1 LRPVRRRPGATTD
14 MPVTKVLTDGIGEV
28 DLRNFDVY
36 SQRGGYVQL
45 KRAFTEM
52 TPADVADITMKSGLR
67 GRGGAGFPTGRKW
80 SFLPKNGRPRYM
92 VCNCD
97 EAEPG
102 TFKDHMLLEE
112 TPHQVLE
119 GILLGT
125 YAIESGH
132 AFIYIRGEFAR
143 GYEIFSKAVAEARAA
158 GFIGENLFGT
168 AYSVEVTVQ
177 RGAGAYICGE
187 ETALINSIEGRRGEP
202 RLKPPFPAVK
212 GLYGE
217 PTVVNNVE
225 TLATLP
231 HLLRNGAEWFA
242 KVGPERSPGYKIVS
256 VSGHVRKPG
265 NYEVPLGTP
274 IRELLEI
281 AGGPRDG
288 RTIVAVQPGGGS
300 SACLFEEHLDLGYDF
315 DTMAANGT
323 MLGSGAVVFFDD
335 STNFVEAALA
345 LVRFYAHESC
355 GQCTPCREGG
365 HWLEVTL
372 ERILN
377 GGGLDSDIDM
387 LVAVSHQMTGLNLCP
402 LGDSIEPFLASVVKR
417 FEAQFRSYV
426 RSPQREAISA

>member
-1 LRPVRRRPGATTD
+1 
-14 MPVTKVLTDGIGEV
+14 MPVVKVLTDGIGEL
-28 DLRNFDVY
+28 DLRDLDVY
-36 SQRGGYVQL
+36 RSRGGYEQW
-45 KRAFTEM
+45 KRAVTTM
-52 TPADVADITMKSGLR
+52 QPAEIVDLTAKSGLR

-80 SFLPKNGRPRYM
+80 QFLPNNSRPRYM

-119 GILLGT
+119 GMLIGT
-125 YAIESGH
+125 YAIGSKH
-132 AFIYIRGEFAR
+132 AFIYIRGEFKR
-143 GYEIFSKAVAEARAA
+143 GHRVFTEALAQARAA
-158 GFIGENLFGT
+158 GLVGANLFGT
-168 AYSVEVTVQ
+168 PTSIEVTVH

-187 ETALINSIEGRRGEP
+187 ETALLNSLEGRRGEP

-231 HLLRNGAEWFA
+231 HILKNGPEWFA
-242 KVGPERSPGYKIVS
+242 RVGPQRSPGYKIVS
-256 VSGHVRKPG
+256 VSGHVRKPA
-265 NYEVPLGTP
+265 NYEIPLGTTL
-274 IRELLEI
+274 RALLEI
-281 AGGPRDG
+281 AAGPREG
-288 RTIVAVQPGGGS
+288 RKIVAVQPGGGS
-300 SACLFEEHLDLGYDF
+300 SACLFEEHLDLSYDF

-335 STNFVEAALA
+335 TTDFVKAAYA
-345 LVRFYAHESC
+345 LVRFFAHESC

-365 HWLEVTL
+365 HWLAITL
-372 ERILN
+372 ERILA
-377 GGGLDSDIDM
+377 GGGLDSDVDM
-387 LVAVSHQMTGLNLCP
+387 LVSVSHQMTGLNLCP

-417 FEAQFRSYV
+417 FEAQFRAYV
-426 RSPQREAISA
+426 GKSQVSVAV

>member
-1 LRPVRRRPGATTD
+1 
-14 MPVTKVLTDGIGEV
+14 MPVVKVLTEGIGEF
-28 DLRNFDVY
+28 DLRDLAVY
-36 SQRGGYVQL
+36 RERGGYVQW
-45 KRAFTEM
+45 KRAVTELA
-52 TPADVADITMKSGLR
+52 PADVADITMKSGLR
-67 GRGGAGFPTGRKW
+67 GRGGAGFTTGRKW
-80 SFLPKNGRPRYM
+80 SFLTNNGRPRYM

-125 YAIESGH
+125 YAIGSQH
-132 AFIYIRGEFAR
+132 AFIYIRGEFER
-143 GYEIFSKAVAEARAA
+143 GYRIFEQAVADARAA
-158 GFIGENLFGT
+158 GLLGANVFGSS
-168 AYSVEVTVQ
+168 YSVEVTVQ

-187 ETALINSIEGRRGEP
+187 ETALINSLEGRRGEP

-231 HLLRNGAEWFA
+231 HLLARGAEWFA

-274 IRELLEI
+274 LRELLEI
-281 AGGPRDG
+281 AGGPREG
-288 RTIVAVQPGGGS
+288 RRIVAIQPGGGS

-323 MLGSGAVVFFDD
+323 MLGSGAIVFFDD

-355 GQCTPCREGG
+355 GQCTPCREGA

-377 GGGLDSDIDM
+377 GGGLESDIDM

-417 FEAQFRSYV
+417 FESQFRTYV
-426 RSPQREAISA
+426 RSAQREAMPV

>member
-1 LRPVRRRPGATTD
+1 
-14 MPVTKVLTDGIGEV
+14 MPVVEVLTEGIGSLNLCDIATYREH
-28 DLRNFDVY
+28 
-36 SQRGGYVQL
+36 GGYEQWQ
-45 KRAFTEM
+45 RAVTTM
-52 TPADVADITMKSGLR
+52 QPAEIVDITSRSGLR

-80 SFLPKNGRPRYM
+80 SFLPNNGRPRYM

-102 TFKDHMLLEE
+102 TFKDHMLLEQ

-119 GILLGT
+119 GILIGS
-125 YAIESGH
+125 YAIGSHH
-132 AFIYIRGEFAR
+132 AFIYIRGEFRR
-143 GYEIFSKAVAEARAA
+143 GYEIFMQAVADARAA
-158 GFIGENLFGT
+158 GFIGEALFGT
-168 AYSVEVTVQ
+168 DYGLEITVH

-187 ETALINSIEGRRGEP
+187 ETALINSLEGRRGEP

-231 HLLRNGAEWFA
+231 HILRRGPEWFA
-242 KVGPERSPGYKIVS
+242 AVGPQKSPGFKIVS
-256 VSGHVRKPG
+256 VSGHVNKPG

-274 IRELLEI
+274 LRELLEL
-281 AGGPRDG
+281 AGGPREG
-288 RTIVAVQPGGGS
+288 RKIVAVQPGGGS
-300 SACLFEEHLDLGYDF
+300 SACLFEEHLDLTYDF
-315 DTMAANGT
+315 ETMAANGT

-335 STNFVEAALA
+335 TTNFVEAALA

-365 HWLEVTL
+365 HWLEITL
-372 ERILN
+372 ERLLQ
-377 GGGLDSDIDM
+377 GGGLESDIDM

-402 LGDSIEPFLASVVKR
+402 LGDSIEPFLASVLKR
-417 FEAQFRSYV
+417 FEAQFRGYV
-426 RSPQREAISA
+426 REPQRLAVPA

>member
-1 LRPVRRRPGATTD
+1 
-14 MPVTKVLTDGIGEV
+14 MPVVKVLTDGIGEV
-28 DLRNFDVY
+28 NLRDIAVY
-36 SQRGGYVQL
+36 RERGGYEQW
-45 KRAFTEM
+45 KRAVT
-52 TPADVADITMKSGLR
+52 TLKPSDVTDITTRSGLR

-80 SFLPKNGRPRYM
+80 SFLPNNGRPRYM

-112 TPHQVLE
+112 APHLVLE
-119 GILLGT
+119 GILIGT
-125 YAIESGH
+125 YAIGSKR
-132 AFIYIRGEFAR
+132 AFIYIRGEFER
-143 GYEIFSKAVAEARAA
+143 GYRIFTEALAQARDA
-158 GFIGENLFGT
+158 GFVGQRLFATDVGI
-168 AYSVEVTVQ
+168 EVTVH

-187 ETALINSIEGRRGEP
+187 ETALLNSLEGRRGEP

-231 HLLRNGAEWFA
+231 FLLKNGAEWFA
-242 KVGPERSPGYKIVS
+242 KVGPEKSPGYKIVS
-256 VSGHVRKPG
+256 VSGHIKKPG

-274 IRELLEI
+274 LRELLEI

-288 RTIVAVQPGGGS
+288 RSIVAVQPGGGS
-300 SACLFEEHLDLGYDF
+300 SACLFDEHLDLPYDF
-315 DTMAANGT
+315 DTMAQNGT

-372 ERILN
+372 ERILD

-387 LVAVSHQMTGLNLCP
+387 LVAVSHQLTGINLCP

-417 FEAQFRSYV
+417 FEAQFRAYV
-426 RSPQREAISA
+426 RKPQQAKAEVLV

>member
-1 LRPVRRRPGATTD
+1 
-14 MPVTKVLTDGIGEV
+14 MPVVKVLTAGIGEF
-28 DLRNFDVY
+28 DLRDIDVY
-36 SQRGGYVQL
+36 REHGGYEQWR
-45 KRAFTEM
+45 RALTEM
-52 TPADVADITMKSGLR
+52 QPENIAQITSDSGLR

-80 SFLPKNGRPRYM
+80 SFLPKNDRPRYM

-119 GILLGT
+119 GILIGT
-125 YAIESGH
+125 YAIGSRH
-132 AFIYIRGEFAR
+132 AFIYIRGEFER
-143 GYEIFSKAVAEARAA
+143 GYRIFTDAVAQARAA
-158 GFIGENLFGT
+158 GFVGQNLFGT
-168 AYSVEVTVQ
+168 TYGVEITVH

-187 ETALINSIEGRRGEP
+187 ETALLNSLEGRRGEP

-231 HLLRNGAEWFA
+231 HILRNGPEWFA

-256 VSGHVRKPG
+256 ISGHVKKPG

-274 IRELLEI
+274 LRELLEI

-288 RTIVAVQPGGGS
+288 RKIVAIQPGGGS

-315 DTMAANGT
+315 DTMAKNGT

-335 STNFVEAALA
+335 TTNFVEAALA

-365 HWLEVTL
+365 HWLEITL
-372 ERILN
+372 NRILA

-387 LVAVSHQMTGLNLCP
+387 LLSVSHQMTGINLCP
-402 LGDSIEPFLASVVKR
+402 LGDSIEPFLASVLQR
-417 FEAQFRSYV
+417 FEPQFRNYV
-426 RSPQREAISA
+426 RKTERELVRA

>member
-1 LRPVRRRPGATTD
+1 
-14 MPVTKVLTDGIGEV
+14 MKVLTEGIGELN
-28 DLRNFDVY
+28 LRDIDVY
-36 SQRGGYVQL
+36 RSRGGYEQW
-45 KRAFTEM
+45 KRAVTSLQ
-52 TPADVADITMKSGLR
+52 PAEIVDLTLKSGLR

-80 SFLPKNGRPRYM
+80 QFLPNNGRPRYM

-112 TPHQVLE
+112 TPHQILE
-119 GILLGT
+119 GMLIGS
-125 YAIESGH
+125 YAIGSKH
-132 AFIYIRGEFAR
+132 AFIYIRGEFKR
-143 GYEIFSKAVAEARAA
+143 GYAIFREALEQARAA
-158 GFIGENLFGT
+158 GLVGENILGT
-168 AYSVEVTVQ
+168 GTSIEVTIH

-187 ETALINSIEGRRGEP
+187 ETALLNSVEGRRGEP

-225 TLATLP
+225 TLAILP
-231 HLLRNGAEWFA
+231 HILKNGPEWFSS
-242 KVGPERSPGYKIVS
+242 VGPQRSPGYKVVS
-256 VSGHVRKPG
+256 VSGHVCKPG
-265 NYEVPLGTP
+265 NYEIPLGTP

-281 AGGPRDG
+281 AGGPREG
-288 RTIVAVQPGGGS
+288 RKIVAVQPGGGS

-335 STNFVEAALA
+335 STDFVRAAHA

-365 HWLEVTL
+365 HWLELTL
-372 ERILN
+372 ERILE

-387 LVAVSHQMTGLNLCP
+387 LLNVSHQMTGLNLCP

-417 FEAQFRSYV
+417 FEPQFRAYI
-426 RSPQREAISA
+426 RKPQASLAS

>member
-1 LRPVRRRPGATTD
+1 
-14 MPVTKVLTDGIGEV
+14 MPVVKVLTEGIGEAN
-28 DLRNFDVY
+28 LRDIAVY
-36 SQRGGYVQL
+36 QERGGYAQW
-45 KRAFTEM
+45 KRAVTEM
-52 TPADVADITMKSGLR
+52 TPAEIGDITSKSGLR
-67 GRGGAGFPTGRKW
+67 GRGGAGFPTGKKW
-80 SFLPKNGRPRYM
+80 SFLPNNGRPRYM

-119 GILLGT
+119 GILIGS
-125 YAIESGH
+125 YAIGSHH
-132 AFIYIRGEFAR
+132 AFIYIRGEFQR
-143 GYEIFSKAVAEARAA
+143 GYEIFMAALAQAREA
-158 GFIGENLFGT
+158 GFVGENLFGT
-168 AYSVEVTVQ
+168 EYSLEVTVH

-187 ETALINSIEGRRGEP
+187 ETALLNSLEGRRGEP

-231 HLLRNGAEWFA
+231 HILKNGAEWFA

-256 VSGHVRKPG
+256 VSGHVKKPG

-274 IRELLEI
+274 LRELLEI

-300 SACLFEEHLDLGYDF
+300 SACLFDEHLDLPYDF

-335 STNFVEAALA
+335 STDFVEAALA

-372 ERILN
+372 ERILQ
-377 GGGLDSDIDM
+377 GGGLPSDIDM
-387 LVAVSHQMTGLNLCP
+387 LVALSHQMTGLNLCP

-417 FEAQFRSYV
+417 FNAQFHAYV
-426 RSPQREAISA
+426 KVAPEPEKVLA

>member
-1 LRPVRRRPGATTD
+1 
-14 MPVTKVLTDGIGEV
+14 MPVVKVLTEGIGEV
-28 DLRNFDVY
+28 NLRDIDVY
-36 SQRGGYVQL
+36 RERGGYVQWQ
-45 KRAFTEM
+45 RALTELS
-52 TPADVADITMKSGLR
+52 PENIAQITLDSGLR

-80 SFLPKNGRPRYM
+80 SFLPKNDRPRYM

-112 TPHQVLE
+112 TPHQVIE
-119 GILLGT
+119 GILIGS
-125 YAIESGH
+125 YAIGSKH
-132 AFIYIRGEFAR
+132 AFIYIRGEFER
-143 GYEIFSKAVAEARAA
+143 GYQIFTDALAQARAA
-158 GFIGENLFGT
+158 GFVGQNLLGT
-168 AYSVEVTVQ
+168 SYGIEITVH
-177 RGAGAYICGE
+177 RGAGAYICGQ
-187 ETALINSIEGRRGEP
+187 ETALLNSLEGRRGEP
-202 RLKPPFPAVK
+202 LLKPPFPAVK

-231 HLLRNGAEWFA
+231 HILRNGADWFA

-256 VSGHVRKPG
+256 VSGHVKRPG

-274 IRELLEI
+274 LRELLEL

-300 SACLFEEHLDLGYDF
+300 SACLFEEHLDLSYDF
-315 DTMAANGT
+315 DTMAKNGT

-335 STNFVEAALA
+335 TTNFVEAALA

-372 ERILN
+372 ERILA

-387 LVAVSHQMTGLNLCP
+387 LLSVSHQLTGINLCP
-402 LGDSIEPFLASVVKR
+402 LGDSIEPFLASVLKR
-417 FEAQFRSYV
+417 FEEQFRAYI
-426 RSPQREAISA
+426 RKPARELVA

>member
-1 LRPVRRRPGATTD
+1 
-14 MPVTKVLTDGIGEV
+14 M
-28 DLRNFDVY
+28 
-36 SQRGGYVQL
+36 
-45 KRAFTEM
+45 
-52 TPADVADITMKSGLR
+52 
-67 GRGGAGFPTGRKW
+67 
-80 SFLPKNGRPRYM
+80 
-92 VCNCD
+92 
-97 EAEPG
+97 
-102 TFKDHMLLEE
+102 
-112 TPHQVLE
+112 
-119 GILLGT
+119 
-125 YAIESGH
+125 
-132 AFIYIRGEFAR
+132 YIRGEFKR
-143 GYEIFSKAVAEARAA
+143 GYEIFTAALEEARAA
-158 GFIGENLFGT
+158 GLVGDKLFGT
-168 AYSVEVTVQ
+168 DYSLRVTVH

-187 ETALINSIEGRRGEP
+187 ETALLNSLEGRRGEP

-231 HLLRNGAEWFA
+231 HLLKNGAEWFA

-256 VSGHVRKPG
+256 VSGHVKKPG

-274 IRELLEI
+274 LRELLEI

-288 RTIVAVQPGGGS
+288 RKIVAVQPGGGS

-323 MLGSGAVVFFDD
+323 MLGSGAIVFFDD

-372 ERILN
+372 ERILA

-387 LVAVSHQMTGLNLCP
+387 LVSVSHQMTGLNLCP
-402 LGDSIEPFLASVVKR
+402 LGDSIEPFLGSVVKR
-417 FEAQFRSYV
+417 FESQFRAYV
-426 RSPQREAISA
+426 KKAVPA